1 MLENDNDKGESAKC
15 YGTKIYVMKEM
26 WNVLKKAMYKACTR
40 NEMNIASVKVCQQS
54 IENENEQYEMKE
66 IRMVA
71 VQKC

>member
-1 MLENDNDKGESAKC
+1 
-15 YGTKIYVMKEM
+15 MKEM